1 MKKTILPLFF
11 TLLMLLTLFPANV
24 LAEEFTDEFSGDIS
38 SDEEALI
45 IEEELA
51 EIDSQL
57 QVTFDEGYNEIRHSI
72 DSLVQYVKV
81 SCVLTFR
88 DDQHMALRLKTES
101 EVDNSDLRYEGTYQ
115 VYNGY
120 VILKYDKY
128 RDSLVISPDAKQ
140 LVGILEDDTYQ
151 STLTRTK

>member
-51 EIDSQL
+51 EIEANLSE
-57 QVTFDEGYNEIRHSI
+57 DEYILTDEEFEEI
-72 DSLVQYVKV
+72 V
-81 SCVLTFR
+81 VL
-88 DDQHMALRLKTES
+88 
-101 EVDNSDLRYEGTYQ
+101 EGTEEGI
-115 VYNGY
+115 VYALAAKTAQAEPKK
-120 VILKYDKY
+120 VWDF
-128 RDSLVISPDAKQ
+128 LVIWTICVIFAP
-140 LVGILEDDTYQ
+140 
-151 STLTRTK
+151 